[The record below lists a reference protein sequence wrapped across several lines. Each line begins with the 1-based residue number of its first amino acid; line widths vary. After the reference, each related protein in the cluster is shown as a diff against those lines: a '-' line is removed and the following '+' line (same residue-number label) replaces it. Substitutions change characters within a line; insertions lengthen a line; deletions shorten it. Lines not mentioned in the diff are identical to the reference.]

1 MKKKIIKRAYWRKL
15 DDQAKVFTL
24 ASNKKYSSIYR
35 LSVLLKENI
44 DKELLQKATELA
56 ISKYRAYKVKLKSG
70 LFWYYFEENELLP
83 VVSEEVDYPFKKI
96 NDKANN
102 EYLFKVT
109 YFHKKI
115 NLEVFHALTDGNG
128 AILFL
133 NEIVYRYLEMKY
145 PNEIPEHKKEFRRMS
160 EDTEDAYKKSYVK
173 KRVKTKKI
181 KKAYM
186 LQGEELDKGEY
197 GITHNIINLKE
208 LKEYARSVECSLSEY
223 LVALIAYSI
232 YETNYRIYNGKRPIN
247 ISVPINLKK
256 YIKTETISNFFSYM
270 QVSIALKEK
279 KVYTFDDVLILVKKE
294 FEKKLIL
301 DKILSTI
308 TKDAGST
315 NNIFVRI
322 VPLVLKKLAFRIGS
336 MQVKRKFTTSFS
348 NVGIVSVEDEYK
360 PYVDGYF
367 VILSPD
373 WAEKIKCGI
382 VSYENDI
389 VVTFSTILKDN
400 LVENKFKELLK
411 ERNISVRIEG
421 NDLVDVSN

>member
-1 MKKKIIKRAYWRKL
+1 MKKKIIKRLYWRKL

-44 DKELLQKATELA
+44 DESLLQKATEMA
-56 ISKYRAYKVKLKSG
+56 ITKYRAFKVKLKFG
-70 LFWYYFEENELLP
+70 LFWYYFEENELMP
-83 VVSEEVDYPFKKI
+83 IVSEEVEYPFKKI

-133 NEIVYRYLEMKY
+133 NDIIYRYLEMKY
-145 PNEIPEHKKEFRRMS
+145 PNEIPVHKKEFRRMS

-173 KRVKTKKI
+173 KRAKIKKI
-181 KKAYM
+181 KRAYM

-208 LKEYARSVECSLSEY
+208 LKDYAKSEGCSLSEY
-223 LVALIAYSI
+223 LVGLIAYSI

-279 KVYTFDDVLILVKKE
+279 KVYTFNEVLNLVKKE

-348 NVGIVSVEDEYK
+348 NRGIVSVEDEYK
-360 PYVDGYF
+360 PYIDGYF

-382 VSYENDI
+382 VSYGEDI
-389 VVTFSTILKDN
+389 VVTFSTVLKEN
-400 LVENKFKELLK
+400 LVENKFKELLN
-411 ERNISVRIEG
+411 ERNITNRIEG
-421 NDLVDVSN
+421 NDLINVSN

>member
-35 LSVLLKENI
+35 LSVLLNEEI
-44 DKELLQKATELA
+44 DKDLLQKSVELA
-56 ISKYRAYKVKLKSG
+56 IKKYRAFKVKLKSG
-70 LFWYYFEENELLP
+70 LFWYYFEENELMP
-83 VVSEEVDYPFKKI
+83 IVSEEVDYPFKKV

-102 EYLFKVT
+102 EYLFKIT
-109 YFHKKI
+109 YFHNKI

-133 NEIVYRYLEMKY
+133 NEVVYRYLEMKY
-145 PNEIPEHKKEFRRMS
+145 PDKISEHKKEFRKMS

-186 LQGEELDKGEY
+186 LEGEELEKGEY
-197 GITHNIINLKE
+197 GITHEIINLKE
-208 LKEYARSVECSLSEY
+208 LKEYSKSVGSSLSEY
-223 LVALIAYSI
+223 LVALLAYSI
-232 YETNYRIYNGKRPIN
+232 YETNYRIYRGKRPIN

-270 QVSIALKEK
+270 QVSVALKGE
-279 KVYTFDDVLILVKKE
+279 KVYTFDDILILVKKE

-348 NVGIVSVEDEYK
+348 NIGVVNVEETYKEYIK
-360 PYVDGYF
+360 GYF

-421 NDLVDVSN
+421 NDLVNVSN

>member
-1 MKKKIIKRAYWRKL
+1 MKKIIKRVYWRKL

-35 LSVLLKENI
+35 LSVLLKEDI
-44 DKELLQKATELA
+44 DKEILQKATEMT
-56 ISKYRAYKVKLKSG
+56 ITKYRAFKVKLKFG
-70 LFWYYFEENELLP
+70 LFWYYFEENELMP
-83 VVSEEVDYPFKKI
+83 IVSEEIDYPFKKI
-96 NDKANN
+96 NDKTNN

-133 NEIVYRYLEMKY
+133 NDIIYRYLEMKY
-145 PNEIPEHKKEFRRMS
+145 PKDIPEHKKEFRKMS

-173 KRVKTKKI
+173 KRAKTKKI
-181 KKAYM
+181 KRAYM
-186 LQGEELDKGEY
+186 LSGEELDKGEY
-197 GITHNIINLKE
+197 GITHNIINLEE
-208 LKEYARSVECSLSEY
+208 LKDYAKTEGCSLSEY

-270 QVSIALKEK
+270 QVSISLKEK
-279 KVYTFDDVLILVKKE
+279 KVYTFNDILVLVKKE

-348 NVGIVSVEDEYK
+348 NIGIVNVKDEYK
-360 PYVDGYF
+360 PYIDGYF

-382 VSYENDI
+382 VSYDKDI
-389 VVTFSTILKDN
+389 VVTFSTILKEN

-411 ERNISVRIEG
+411 ERNITNRIEG
-421 NDLVDVSN
+421 NDLVNVSD

>member
-208 LKEYARSVECSLSEY
+208 LKEYARSVGCSLSEY

-270 QVSIALKEK
+270 QVSVALKEK

>member
-1 MKKKIIKRAYWRKL
+1 MKKKIIRRVYWRKL

-35 LSVLLKENI
+35 LSVLLNEDI
-44 DKELLQKATELA
+44 DKDLLQKSVESA
-56 ISKYRAYKVKLKSG
+56 IMKYRAFKVKLGYG
-70 LFWYYFEENELLP
+70 LFWYYFEENELKP
-83 VVSEEVDYPFKKI
+83 IVSEETDYPFKKI
-96 NDKANN
+96 NDKENN
-102 EYLFKVT
+102 EYLFKIT
-109 YFHKKI
+109 YFKNKI

-133 NEIVYRYLEMKY
+133 NDVVYRYLEMRY
-145 PNEIPEHKKEFRRMS
+145 PESLEPHKKEFRKMA
-160 EDTEDAYKKSYVK
+160 EDTENAYKKSYVK
-173 KRVKTKKI
+173 KRAKTKKI
-181 KKAYM
+181 KRAYM
-186 LQGEELDKGEY
+186 LQGEELEKGEY
-197 GITHNIINLKE
+197 GITHNIINIKE
-208 LKEYARSVECSLSEY
+208 LKEYAKSKSCSLSEY

-232 YETNYRIYNGKRPIN
+232 YETNYRIYRGKRPIN

-270 QVSIALKEK
+270 QVSVALRGK
-279 KVYTFDDVLILVKKE
+279 KVYTFDDVLVLVKKE

-301 DKILSTI
+301 DKILTTI

-348 NVGIVSVEDEYK
+348 NIGQVTVEEPYKEYIK
-360 PYVDGYF
+360 DYF

-382 VSYENDI
+382 VSYEGNI
-389 VVTFSTILKDN
+389 VVTFSTILKEN

-411 ERNISVRIEG
+411 ERNITVRIEG
-421 NDLVDVSN
+421 NDLINVSN

>member
-56 ISKYRAYKVKLKSG
+56 ISKYRAYKVKLKTG

-208 LKEYARSVECSLSEY
+208 LKEYARSVGCSLSEY

>member
-1 MKKKIIKRAYWRKL
+1 MKKIIRRVYWRKL

-35 LSVLLKENI
+35 LSVLLNENI
-44 DKELLQKATELA
+44 DKDLLQKSVELA
-56 ISKYRAYKVKLKSG
+56 ITKYRAFKVKLGYG
-70 LFWYYFEENELLP
+70 LFWYYFAENKLMP
-83 VVSEEVDYPFKKI
+83 VVSEEEDYPFKKI

-102 EYLFKVT
+102 EYLFKIT
-109 YFHKKI
+109 YFKNKI

-133 NEIVYRYLEMKY
+133 NDIVYRYLEMKY
-145 PNEIPEHKKEFRRMS
+145 PESFKPHKKEFRKMA
-160 EDTEDAYKKSYVK
+160 EDTENAYKKSYVK
-173 KRVKTKKI
+173 KRAKTKKI
-181 KKAYM
+181 KRAYM

-197 GITHNIINLKE
+197 GITHEIINLKE
-208 LKEYARSVECSLSEY
+208 LKEYAKSKGCSLSEY

-232 YETNYRIYNGKRPIN
+232 YETNYRIYRGKRPIN

-270 QVSIALKEK
+270 QVSVALKGK

-301 DKILSTI
+301 DKILTTI

-315 NNIFVRI
+315 NNIFVRM

-336 MQVKRKFTTSFS
+336 LQVKRKFTTSFS
-348 NVGIVSVEDEYK
+348 NIGAVTVEDEYK
-360 PYVDGYF
+360 DYIKDYF

-382 VSYENDI
+382 VSYGNHI
-389 VVTFSTILKDN
+389 VVTFSTILKEN
-400 LVENKFKELLK
+400 LVENKFKDLLK
-411 ERNISVRIEG
+411 ERNITVRIEG
-421 NDLVDVSN
+421 NDLINVSN

>member
-56 ISKYRAYKVKLKSG
+56 ISKYRAYKVKLKTG

-208 LKEYARSVECSLSEY
+208 LKEYARSVGCSLSEY

-270 QVSIALKEK
+270 QVSVALKEK

-360 PYVDGYF
+360 PYVDRYF

>member
-44 DKELLQKATELA
+44 DKGILQKATELA

-208 LKEYARSVECSLSEY
+208 LKEYARSVGCSLSEY

>member
-1 MKKKIIKRAYWRKL
+1 MIKRAYWRKL

-35 LSVLLKENI
+35 LSVLLKEDI
-44 DKELLQKATELA
+44 DKDLLQKSVELA
-56 ISKYRAYKVKLKSG
+56 IKKYRAFKVKLKIG

-83 VVSEEVDYPFKKI
+83 IVSEEADYPFKKI

-133 NEIVYRYLEMKY
+133 NDIVYRYLEMKY
-145 PNEIPEHKKEFRRMS
+145 PDKISEHKKEFRKMS

-186 LQGEELDKGEY
+186 LGGEELDKGEY
-197 GITHNIINLKE
+197 GITHEIINLKE
-208 LKEYARSVECSLSEY
+208 LKEYARSVGCSLSEY
-223 LVALIAYSI
+223 LVALLAYSI
-232 YETNYRIYNGKRPIN
+232 YETNYRIHRGKRPIN

-270 QVSIALKEK
+270 QVSVALKGEK
-279 KVYTFDDVLILVKKE
+279 IYTFDEVLNLVKKE

-336 MQVKRKFTTSFS
+336 LQVKRKFTTSFS
-348 NVGIVSVEDEYK
+348 NIGVVTVEEPYKEYIE
-360 PYVDGYF
+360 GYF

-382 VSYENDI
+382 VSYNNDI

-400 LVENKFKELLK
+400 LVEKKFKELLK

-421 NDLVDVSN
+421 NDLVNVSN

>member
-1 MKKKIIKRAYWRKL
+1 MKKKIIKKAYWRKL

-35 LSVLLKENI
+35 LSVLLNENI
-44 DKELLQKATELA
+44 DKDLLQQSVELA
-56 ISKYRAYKVKLKSG
+56 IKKYRAFKVKLKSG
-70 LFWYYFEENELLP
+70 LFWYYFEENELMP
-83 VVSEEVDYPFKKI
+83 VVSEEVDYPFKKV

-102 EYLFKVT
+102 EYLFKIT
-109 YFHKKI
+109 YFHNKI

-133 NEIVYRYLEMKY
+133 NEVVYRYLEMKY
-145 PNEIPEHKKEFRRMS
+145 PDKISEHKKEFRKMS

-186 LQGEELDKGEY
+186 LQGEELEKGEY
-197 GITHNIINLKE
+197 GITHEIINLKE
-208 LKEYARSVECSLSEY
+208 LKEYARSVGCSLSEY
-223 LVALIAYSI
+223 LVSLIAYSI

-270 QVSIALKEK
+270 QVSVALKEE
-279 KVYTFDDVLILVKKE
+279 KVYTFDDILILVKKE

-348 NVGIVSVEDEYK
+348 NIGVVNVEGDYKEYIK
-360 PYVDGYF
+360 GYF

-389 VVTFSTILKDN
+389 VVTFSTILKEN

-421 NDLVDVSN
+421 NDLVDVSD

>member
-208 LKEYARSVECSLSEY
+208 LKEYARSVGCSLSEY

>member
-56 ISKYRAYKVKLKSG
+56 ISKYRAYKVKLKTG

-208 LKEYARSVECSLSEY
+208 LKEYARSVGCSLSEY

-348 NVGIVSVEDEYK
+348 NIGIVSVEDEYK
-360 PYVDGYF
+360 PYVDRYF

>member
-1 MKKKIIKRAYWRKL
+1 MKKIIKRVYWRKL

-44 DKELLQKATELA
+44 DEQLLQKATEMT
-56 ISKYRAYKVKLKSG
+56 ITKYRAFKVKLKFG
-70 LFWYYFEENELLP
+70 LFWYYFEENELMP

-102 EYLFKVT
+102 EFLFKVT

-133 NEIVYRYLEMKY
+133 NDIIYRYLEMKY
-145 PNEIPEHKKEFRRMS
+145 PSDIPEHKKEFRKMA

-173 KRVKTKKI
+173 KRSKTKKI

-186 LQGEELDKGEY
+186 LEGEELDKGEY

-208 LKEYARSVECSLSEY
+208 LKDYAKSEGCSLSEY

-256 YIKTETISNFFSYM
+256 YIETETISNFFSYM
-270 QVSIALKEK
+270 QVSVSLKEK
-279 KVYTFDDVLILVKKE
+279 KVYTFNDILVLVKKE

-348 NVGIVSVEDEYK
+348 NIGIVNVKDEYK
-360 PYVDGYF
+360 PYIDGYF

-382 VSYENDI
+382 VSYDKDI
-389 VVTFSTILKDN
+389 VVTFSTVLKEN
-400 LVENKFKELLK
+400 LVENKFKDLLK
-411 ERNISVRIEG
+411 ERNITNRIEG
-421 NDLVDVSN
+421 NDLVNVSD

>member
-1 MKKKIIKRAYWRKL
+1 MSKKIIKRMYWRKL

-44 DKELLQKATELA
+44 DKELLQKATEMA
-56 ISKYRAYKVKLKSG
+56 ITKYRAYKVKLNTG
-70 LFWYYFEENELLP
+70 LFWYYFEENELMP
-83 VVSEEVDYPFKKI
+83 MVSEEVDYPFKKI
-96 NDKANN
+96 NDTSNN
-102 EYLFKVT
+102 YYLFKVT
-109 YFHKKI
+109 YFKSKI

-145 PNEIPEHKKEFRRMS
+145 PDKIARHKKEFRKMS

-173 KRVKTKKI
+173 KRTKTKKI

-208 LKEYARSVECSLSEY
+208 LKEYAKKEGCSLSEY

-232 YETNYRIYNGKRPIN
+232 YETNYRIYRGKRPIN

-256 YIKTETISNFFSYM
+256 YIQTETISNFFSYM
-270 QVSIALKEK
+270 QVSISLKGK
-279 KVYTFDDVLILVKKE
+279 KVYTFNDILVLVKKE

-315 NNIFVRI
+315 NNIFVRL
-322 VPLVLKKLAFRIGS
+322 VPLVLKKIAFRIGS

-348 NVGIVSVEDEYK
+348 NIGIVTVEDEYK
-360 PYVDGYF
+360 EYINGYF

-382 VSYENDI
+382 VSYNEDI
-389 VVTFSTILKDN
+389 VVTFSTILREN
-400 LVENKFKELLK
+400 LVENKFKELVK
-411 ERNISVRIEG
+411 ERNIEIRIEG

>member
-1 MKKKIIKRAYWRKL
+1 MKKKIIKRLYWRKL

-44 DKELLQKATELA
+44 DESLLQKATEMA
-56 ISKYRAYKVKLKSG
+56 ITKYRAFKVKLKFG
-70 LFWYYFEENELLP
+70 LFWYYFEENKLMP
-83 VVSEEVDYPFKKI
+83 IVSEEVDYPFKKI

-133 NEIVYRYLEMKY
+133 NDIIYRYLEMKY
-145 PNEIPEHKKEFRRMS
+145 PNEIPAHKKEFRRMS

-173 KRVKTKKI
+173 KRAKIKKI
-181 KKAYM
+181 KRAYM

-208 LKEYARSVECSLSEY
+208 LKDYAKSEGCSLSEY
-223 LVALIAYSI
+223 LVGLIAYSI

-247 ISVPINLKK
+247 ISVLN
-256 YIKTETISNFFSYM
+256 
-270 QVSIALKEK
+270 
-279 KVYTFDDVLILVKKE
+279 LVKKE

-348 NVGIVSVEDEYK
+348 NIGIVSVEDEYK
-360 PYVDGYF
+360 PYIDGYF

-382 VSYENDI
+382 VSYGEDI
-389 VVTFSTILKDN
+389 VVTFSTVLKEN

-411 ERNISVRIEG
+411 ERNITNRIEG
-421 NDLVDVSN
+421 NDLINVSN

>member
-208 LKEYARSVECSLSEY
+208 LKEYARSVGCSLSEY

-348 NVGIVSVEDEYK
+348 NIGIVSVEDEYK
-360 PYVDGYF
+360 PYVDRYF

>member
-56 ISKYRAYKVKLKSG
+56 ISKYRAYKVKLKTG

-208 LKEYARSVECSLSEY
+208 LKEYARSVGCSLSEY

-270 QVSIALKEK
+270 QVSVALKEK